1 MKALVALLALTLTA
15 GCKSP
20 DPASPG
26 VVHRKTSFQYGLG
39 DGHTMASA
47 VEIRAHSDVEGGQ
60 LLLDWIRANYPGYS
74 VQQQEILE
82 QRGRAYNL
90 VTIMDPGHVTQMLYF
105 DISSYYRRIDNG
117 SFPAPRS

>member
-20 DPASPG
+20 DPAGAG
-26 VVHRKTSFQYGLG
+26 VVHKKTSFQYGLG
-39 DGHTMASA
+39 DGQTMASA
-47 VEIRAHSDVEGGQ
+47 VEIRAHSDVEGGR

-74 VQQQEILE
+74 VQRQELVE

-90 VTIMDPGHVTQMLYF
+90 VTIIDPTHVTQLLYF
-105 DISSYYRRIDNG
+105 DISSYYRRIDDG